1 MNIICI
7 ICQAV
12 FLGRIIKY
20 DLSYDCSDEKT
31 NEVLRLENLNIKNS
45 IKYTAVNLGLDI
57 FYILFNVFGHLII
70 FMSTK
75 CHSIDFNIYSKNSEK
90 KTNYKND
97 NDHINDFRGNNNNK
111 QPIKEVIVNNENL
124 RENEKPVDNDT
135 LNINLNIK
143 KVKLNLQNINNNY
156 NNDSNAQFVDLGVPL
171 VASPGF
177 SSDVKL

>member
-20 DLSYDCSDEKT
+20 DLSYDRSDEKT

-97 NDHINDFRGNNNNK
+97 NDHINDFRGNNNNNK

-143 KVKLNLQNINNNY
+143 KVKLNLENTLLFLIILY
-156 NNDSNAQFVDLGVPL
+156 I
-171 VASPGF
+171 
-177 SSDVKL
+177 